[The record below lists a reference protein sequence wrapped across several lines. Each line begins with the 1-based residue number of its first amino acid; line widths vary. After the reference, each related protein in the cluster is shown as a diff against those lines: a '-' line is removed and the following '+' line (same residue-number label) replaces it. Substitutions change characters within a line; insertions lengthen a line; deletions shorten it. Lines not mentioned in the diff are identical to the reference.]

1 VALYLWYRDDA
12 LLSLRPDSGVER
24 VQKMLDIRTGR
35 VQAHTEH
42 VQTMTQSKSE
52 STENKIFEAA
62 LASFREQ
69 GFEAATMRGIAE
81 RAGVALGA
89 SYYYY
94 ASKDAIVM
102 DFYRRSCDEMQD
114 GIRQALEGTKSLERS
129 LRSLIEVKLTYFGP
143 NREVLRALLRNGA
156 DPRHALSPF
165 SAETKDIREVDISWF
180 DYAVRQSG
188 ARVPRDL
195 SPRLPAV
202 LWFFQ
207 MGVILFWVTDDSPRQ
222 CRTEKLLAIACKVVT
237 SLIRLSSLPL
247 MRALRKPV
255 LELIEIA
262 AGGSCE

>member
-1 VALYLWYRDDA
+1 MFKL
-12 LLSLRPDSGVER
+12 
-24 VQKMLDIRTGR
+24 
-35 VQAHTEH
+35 
-42 VQTMTQSKSE
+42 MTHAKSE
-52 STENKIFEAA
+52 TTANKIFEAA
-62 LASFREQ
+62 LTSFREQ

-102 DFYRRSCDEMQD
+102 DFYRRSCDEMQ
-114 GIRQALEGTKSLERS
+114 GLIPRALESTRSLERN
-129 LRSLIEVKLTYFGP
+129 LHNLIEVKLTYFGP

-156 DPRHALSPF
+156 DPRHPLSPF
-165 SAETKDIREVDISWF
+165 SAETKDIREIDIAWF
-180 DYAVRQSG
+180 DHVVRQSG
-188 ARVPRDL
+188 VRVPRDL
-195 SPRLPAV
+195 SLRLPAV

-222 CRTEKLLAIACKVVT
+222 CRTEKLLPLACKVVA

-255 LELIEIA
+255 LEIIEIA